1 MTAAGL
7 RQAISVLLLAGVVTV
22 ATAQTRTEKR
32 FDLESFEPLPE
43 NDVGEPRPSFHFKLL
58 SEIPLP
64 GPLSGGGPY
73 LEGDRIA
80 IAVEGGTVFAS
91 WNGSSEFLESPLSLD
106 PVTGDGD
113 GESPVSP
120 DGKVRCRTI
129 DSGWI
134 LAEKKCARCKRGWRK
149 KWKLRASGSAF
160 ARPLVT
166 DRRIFYGT
174 TDNRV
179 YCVKRGNGHRVWVS
193 DVKGRVLRPLELV
206 RVPVPPDPRY
216 FTGIKAIALDLVL
229 VVPDDGASM
238 MALDARNGERV
249 ATFELPENETLIGGP
264 LATPQGKVAVARQRY
279 NAKEAALLFFDL
291 EPPPEVQSPEEEVAY
306 NGERS
311 SDAGDDTAPSDRPT
325 SD

>member
-1 MTAAGL
+1 
-7 RQAISVLLLAGVVTV
+7 
-22 ATAQTRTEKR
+22 
-32 FDLESFEPLPE
+32 
-43 NDVGEPRPSFHFKLL
+43 
-58 SEIPLP
+58 
-64 GPLSGGGPY
+64 
-73 LEGDRIA
+73 
-80 IAVEGGTVFAS
+80 VEGGTVFAS
-91 WNGSSEFLESPLSLD
+91 WNGSSEFLESPLSVD
-106 PVTGDGD
+106 PGIGDGD
-113 GESPVSP
+113 EESSLSP

-129 DSGWI
+129 ESGWI

-149 KWKLRASGSAF
+149 KWRLRASGSAF

-179 YCVKRGNGHRVWVS
+179 YCVKRGNGHRVWVT
-193 DVKGRVLRPLELV
+193 DVEGRVLRPLELV
-206 RVPVPPDPRY
+206 RVPLPPDPRY
-216 FTGIKAIALDLVL
+216 IMGIKAVALDLVL

-264 LATPQGKVAVARQRY
+264 LATPHGKIAVARQRY
-279 NAKEAALLFFDL
+279 NAQDAALLFFDL
-291 EPPPEVQSPEEEVAY
+291 EPPPEVPGSEEGVAY

-311 SDAGDDTAPSDRPT
+311 SDAGDDTAPLGRPT